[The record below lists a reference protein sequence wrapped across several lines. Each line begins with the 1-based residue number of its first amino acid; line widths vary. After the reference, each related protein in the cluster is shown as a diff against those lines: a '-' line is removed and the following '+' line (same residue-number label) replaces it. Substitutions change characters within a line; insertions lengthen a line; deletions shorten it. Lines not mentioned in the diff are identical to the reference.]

1 MVQISDSELELLKI
15 IWENEG
21 RILFSEL
28 VSILHQR
35 GSNWKNNTI
44 LTFLSRL
51 TEKNILKVNK
61 IGRRNEYV
69 AKLTEKEYL
78 ENQTDDFIHNVYEG
92 DVKGLIS
99 TLVDKNLISSK
110 EIDELKDYWKQKKD
124 NL

>member
-110 EIDELKDYWKQKKD
+110 EIDELKDYWKHKKD

>member
-28 VSILHQR
+28 VSILHKR

-110 EIDELKDYWKQKKD
+110 EIDELKDYWKHKKD